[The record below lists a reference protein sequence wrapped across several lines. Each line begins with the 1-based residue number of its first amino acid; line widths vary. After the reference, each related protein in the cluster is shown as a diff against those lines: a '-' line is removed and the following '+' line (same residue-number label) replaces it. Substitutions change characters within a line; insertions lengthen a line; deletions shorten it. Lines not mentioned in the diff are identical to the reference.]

1 MDKIRVFLV
10 DDHQII
16 RDGIRALLSGI
27 SNIEIVAEAASS
39 EEVLLKIRSIPVDVA
54 LIDISLPGISGIK
67 LTEQLT
73 LSYPGVKVMILSM
86 HLNEEY
92 VSNALRA
99 GALGYLVKNTT
110 RDELISAINM
120 VADGKKYLGREVSEV
135 ITAGYIRRI
144 KSDQALDRE
153 LLSKREL
160 EILRLTAEGYGN
172 KEISE
177 RLFISIRTVESH
189 KNHIMQKL
197 ELKSAVEMARYAIKK
212 GLINL

>member
-16 RDGIRALLSGI
+16 RDGIKALLSGI

-54 LIDISLPGISGIK
+54 LIDISLPGISGIR

-86 HLNEEY
+86 HLSEEY

-120 VADGKKYLGREVSEV
+120 VADGEKYLGREVSEV
-135 ITAGYIRRI
+135 ITSGYIRRI
-144 KSDQALDRE
+144 KSDQALDKE

-160 EILRLTAEGYGN
+160 EILRLIAEGYGN

-177 RLFISIRTVESH
+177 KLFISIRTVESH